1 MSTQAATLIV
11 SELPSRTE
19 NSFPSTKLSHDDS
32 NRLAAPPDVVVR
44 ARSTAD
50 EIEMNVLGSSRTHW
64 QAPTSDEASI
74 LEPEVNSRKEWAA
87 IAACGMCL
95 FLAGWDDGS
104 IGPLLPTI
112 QKYYNLSFT
121 LVSLLFV
128 FGCLGSILAGVV
140 NVHLTDRLGFGRVM
154 LLGGFIQIIS
164 HSILVHTFPF
174 PVMCLGFGLQD
185 AQSNGFVGSLRHNAS
200 AKMGLIHSVYGA
212 GAFISPIIATQF
224 AQRSNWSYHYLIP
237 LALASLNTIL
247 IFTVFGFHT
256 QEELLGPAQSTDPT
270 ESGDRDRK
278 YQQIFGS
285 WGIQAMAAFCLMYVG
300 AEATMG
306 GWVVTFVVEERGG
319 GTSAGYISSGF
330 FGGLML
336 GRVILLWLNEKVG
349 EHRVVYVYVLL
360 AIGLEMIIW
369 MLPNVFGNAISF
381 ALVGV
386 LMGYV

>member
-1 MSTQAATLIV
+1 MNTQAAAFVVDASLG
-11 SELPSRTE
+11 RTE

-32 NRLAAPPDVVVR
+32 NRLVAPPDVVVR

-74 LEPEVNSRKEWAA
+74 LEPEVNSRKEWAS
-87 IAACGMCL
+87 IAACSMCL
-95 FLAGWDDGS
+95 FMMTQINRLYGVGS
-104 IGPLLPTI
+104 
-112 QKYYNLSFT
+112 
-121 LVSLLFV
+121 
-128 FGCLGSILAGVV
+128 
-140 NVHLTDRLGFGRVM
+140 
-154 LLGGFIQIIS
+154 
-164 HSILVHTFPF
+164 
-174 PVMCLGFGLQD
+174 GLQD

-212 GAFISPIIATQF
+212 GAFIASIIATQF

-300 AEATMG
+300 AEATMR
-306 GWVVTFVVEERGG
+306 GWVVMVITTHMSARLRNLNKHLSSLWKNVAEVSAFTCELSTVV
-319 GTSAGYISSGF
+319 SSQ
-330 FGGLML
+330 
-336 GRVILLWLNEKVG
+336 VILIPFNDDTFKPPD
-349 EHRVVYVYVLL
+349 VLQ
-360 AIGLEMIIW
+360 A
-369 MLPNVFGNAISF
+369 
-381 ALVGV
+381 
-386 LMGYV
+386 